1 MSDSSQELR
10 TTMPG
15 WLKWLVIVMCIAVVA
30 AILVQ
35 LLPKSAFPSD
45 LGRVGQGQ
53 PALVMLREVHIVGG
67 DQVID
72 LMREIYPEYEDE
84 FEFLVTQT
92 GNPDGQSLANEYNL
106 RDGFLVLFDAEG
118 NMIDIMARPGTS
130 SELRNFVE
138 RAR

>member
-92 GNPDGQSLANEYNL
+92 GNPDGQALANEYNL